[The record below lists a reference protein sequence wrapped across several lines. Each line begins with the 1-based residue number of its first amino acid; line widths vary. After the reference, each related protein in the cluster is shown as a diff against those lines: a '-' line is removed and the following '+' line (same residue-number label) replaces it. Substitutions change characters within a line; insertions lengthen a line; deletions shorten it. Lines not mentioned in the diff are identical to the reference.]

1 MQTYQIE
8 IDRHNAKSRM
18 VSVMLLQTLLT
29 VIVEG
34 SKGALRLRTEGRST
48 IRGTP
53 PKWIKTATQFALEL
67 QGNQLRIDS
76 PTLNEAT
83 PELFQKS
90 DWFPELNA
98 DWTSIDYFQ
107 ESLTATQNTE
117 MADSLYDKPLL
128 HIFQGFRHVFN
139 QGANKIHLLNGN
151 CKPITPETLNVFK
164 GLENGLPSPSQVKVS
179 GVLQVI
185 RIHDRTFKLITAPNE
200 HVIKGITQPINQK
213 EAQSLLNK
221 EVLVSG
227 MGYFTSSGKV
237 LRIEA
242 EHISVAAEQE
252 RAVWDKLP
260 IPVAY
265 QTKPNELPNELP
277 IQPVP
282 QIEENEKV
290 MIGNQKHN
298 EGNDEEIA
306 KWVERLP

>member
-8 IDRHNAKSRM
+8 IDRQNAKNRM
-18 VSVMLLQTLLT
+18 VSVTLLQSLLK
-29 VIVEG
+29 VLVEG
-34 SKGALRLRTEGRST
+34 SKGALRLRTEGRSA

-83 PELFQKS
+83 PELFQKT

-98 DWTSIDYFQ
+98 EWTSLDYFQ
-107 ESLTATQNTE
+107 ESLTASLNKE

-139 QGANKIHLLNGN
+139 QGANQILLLNGN
-151 CKPITPETLNVFK
+151 SKPITPETLSVFK
-164 GLENGLPSPSQVKVS
+164 ELEGSLPPPGQVKVA
-179 GVLQVI
+179 GVLEVI
-185 RIHDRTFKLITAPNE
+185 RIHDRTFKMITGPNE

-213 EAQSLLNK
+213 EAQGLLNK

-227 MGYFTSSGKV
+227 MGYFTISGKV

-242 EHISVAAEQE
+242 EHISVAGEHE
-252 RAVWDKLP
+252 RALWEKLP
-260 IPVAY
+260 IPIPY
-265 QTKPNELPNELP
+265 QSKPNELPNELP
-277 IQPVP
+277 VKPVP
-282 QIEENEKV
+282 QIEEEVIVGDQKPENE
-290 MIGNQKHN
+290 NH
-298 EGNDEEIA
+298 EETA